1 MFLFWSSLLMKIRS
15 KRYINIGKNVEYLGT
30 EFATKLPQ
38 IHAVTG
44 WDTTSFLRGVGKIK
58 ILKVSKWTRKTQ
70 ASKNSWCFIQ
80 SFRNSNQR
88 YWKVCLNCLL
98 LWKRRIESTWNK
110 GAAVTNKNKNQ
121 LLPPDEKSI
130 LQAIKRIHFEVYYW

>member
-1 MFLFWSSLLMKIRS
+1 MDFLVLKFFTYENWEQKVYQYWEKCRISRNWVRDKAAPNSCSYRVQH
-15 KRYINIGKNVEYLGT
+15 N
-30 EFATKLPQ
+30 F
-38 IHAVTG
+38 
-44 WDTTSFLRGVGKIK
+44 FLHGVGKIK
-58 ILKVSKWTRKTQ
+58 ILKVSKWTRKTE

-98 LWKRRIESTWNK
+98 LWKRRIESSWNE
-110 GAAVTNKNKNQ
+110 GAAVTNKNQ

-130 LQAIKRIHFEVYYW
+130 LISWLHFHSNQQI